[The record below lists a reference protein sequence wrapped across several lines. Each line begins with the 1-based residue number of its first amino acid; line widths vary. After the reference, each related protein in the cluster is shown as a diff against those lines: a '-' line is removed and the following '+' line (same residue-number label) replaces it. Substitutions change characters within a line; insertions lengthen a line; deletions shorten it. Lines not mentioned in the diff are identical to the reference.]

1 MPADAFLVC
10 FDFVPMLFV
19 AKVVERQPA
28 LIPLSAVVAELVII
42 ARWQQAV
49 NALVATQ
56 YSSRQLVVPAVLH
69 RVRALAVVLR
79 LHLWRRERDEARQR
93 ILAQGVD
100 AGKAAR
106 IAHDGIIFRFTGGGK
121 VGSKVRHGRGRGTCA
136 RGGGEGRRRR
146 CRRGLAIGRRRWD
159 GVCWV
164 SQRWH
169 GRIGETGLLADG
181 LSNCGGFGGFCPC
194 KRNGLAFEGVGI
206 ACHLALRLVV
216 IGLLMLFQERAGRE
230 LRREGTRAALAAMLA
245 RSELAAFALRS
256 LICKTLKS
264 FSRMQLRLMA
274 IGICWISEPERVA
287 PIVRTVRECW
297 EERVRHG
304 FDCKTRSREKLVW
317 AGHTVIVARSVSGV
331 PD

>member
-28 LIPLSAVVAELVII
+28 LIPLSAVVAELVTI

-106 IAHDGIIFRFTGGGK
+106 IAHDGIIFRFTGGAAK
-121 VGSKVRHGRGRGTCA
+121 QSAPRA
-136 RGGGEGRRRR
+136 RARQLRARRRR
-146 CRRGLAIGRRRWD
+146 AAAAVSPRARDRAPQMGRRLLGVSAVAWANRRD
-159 GVCWV
+159 GASC
-164 SQRWH
+164 
-169 GRIGETGLLADG
+169 
-181 LSNCGGFGGFCPC
+181 
-194 KRNGLAFEGVGI
+194 
-206 ACHLALRLVV
+206 
-216 IGLLMLFQERAGRE
+216 
-230 LRREGTRAALAAMLA
+230 
-245 RSELAAFALRS
+245 
-256 LICKTLKS
+256 
-264 FSRMQLRLMA
+264 
-274 IGICWISEPERVA
+274 
-287 PIVRTVRECW
+287 
-297 EERVRHG
+297 
-304 FDCKTRSREKLVW
+304 
-317 AGHTVIVARSVSGV
+317 
-331 PD
+331 

>member
-121 VGSKVRHGRGRGTCA
+121 VGSRVRRGRGRGSCA

-146 CRRGLAIGRRRWD
+146 CRRELGRPPQMGRRLLGVSAVAWANRRD
-159 GVCWV
+159 GASC
-164 SQRWH
+164 
-169 GRIGETGLLADG
+169 
-181 LSNCGGFGGFCPC
+181 
-194 KRNGLAFEGVGI
+194 
-206 ACHLALRLVV
+206 
-216 IGLLMLFQERAGRE
+216 
-230 LRREGTRAALAAMLA
+230 
-245 RSELAAFALRS
+245 
-256 LICKTLKS
+256 
-264 FSRMQLRLMA
+264 
-274 IGICWISEPERVA
+274 
-287 PIVRTVRECW
+287 
-297 EERVRHG
+297 
-304 FDCKTRSREKLVW
+304 
-317 AGHTVIVARSVSGV
+317 
-331 PD
+331 

>member
-121 VGSKVRHGRGRGTCA
+121 V
-136 RGGGEGRRRR
+136 
-146 CRRGLAIGRRRWD
+146 
-159 GVCWV
+159 CWV

-256 LICKTLKS
+256 LI
-264 FSRMQLRLMA
+264 
-274 IGICWISEPERVA
+274 
-287 PIVRTVRECW
+287 
-297 EERVRHG
+297 
-304 FDCKTRSREKLVW
+304 
-317 AGHTVIVARSVSGV
+317 
-331 PD
+331 